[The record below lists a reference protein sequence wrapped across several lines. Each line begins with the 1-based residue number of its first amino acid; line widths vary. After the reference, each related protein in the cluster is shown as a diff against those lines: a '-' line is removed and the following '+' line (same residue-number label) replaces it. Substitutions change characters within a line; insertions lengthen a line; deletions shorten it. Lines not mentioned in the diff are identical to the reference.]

1 LSFIG
6 EADSIVSILVDI
18 GTQSLIVGSMGS
30 RGKIPKAAFAD
41 YVKPAKGVGDAPSY
55 ITPEAQ
61 RYYGELSN
69 LLTARLEPEDE
80 HILAQCAQA
89 MSEIA
94 RSNVQLSSNGYTYQ
108 GPQGEM
114 PSPWMRIRALA
125 HKEFQ
130 VASVKLGLSPAD
142 RHRMTGALAAQEQA
156 GGPADFDKEHGSESA

>member
-1 LSFIG
+1 M
-6 EADSIVSILVDI
+6 SIFVDI
-18 GTQSLIVGSMGS
+18 GTKLLILGCMGS
-30 RGKIPKAAFAD
+30 RGRIPKAAFAD

-55 ITPEAQ
+55 ITLEAQ
-61 RYYGELSN
+61 KYYAQLSE
-69 LLTARLEPEDE
+69 LLTTRLEPEDE
-80 HILAQCAQA
+80 HVLAQCAQA

-94 RSNVQLSSNGYTYQ
+94 RSNVELARNGYTYQ

-130 VASVKLGLSPAD
+130 VASAKLGLSPAD

-156 GGPADFDKEHGSESA
+156 GGPADFDKEHGGESA